1 MTHEI
6 ALTKV
11 KVPITE
17 GPWKKMLTDWAK
29 QYGYKKIGSGF
40 FGMVFIN
47 PKRPNEII
55 KVFSDKAYYR
65 WVQLCRKRLRG
76 NPYVPIFK
84 SLPVKIPDSN
94 LWFVRLEKLTQ
105 NTVYRT
111 TVLLSKYIYTVLSDN
126 YGVESVYTKSW
137 LFGKR
142 DITKKRAPF
151 DKDEALQEVTQELG
165 MYLTL
170 YSNQLHFTPDLHMNN
185 FMMRGNQLVIIDP
198 IGDVKS
204 LPRAKDILDKPMF
217 PDTEI
222 SSDYQSALTIKLNL
236 EKDVKDASEEL
247 QSFAKGKMGLTPDDV
262 KSSPK
267 YKKAHQKY
275 VQSMNLLRQYNSH
288 FLKKY
293 KSEYQRDSRKRK

>member
-1 MTHEI
+1 MTQEI

-17 GPWKKMLTDWAK
+17 GPWKKTIADWAK
-29 QYGYKKIGSGF
+29 QYGYKRLGSGY
-40 FGMVFIN
+40 FGMVFAN
-47 PKRPNEII
+47 SKRPNEII

-65 WVQLCRKRLRG
+65 WVQLCRKRLQG
-76 NPYVPIFK
+76 NPYVPKFK
-84 SLPVKIPDSN
+84 SLPTRITGTQ
-94 LWFVRLEKLTQ
+94 LWFVRMEKLSPNVQ
-105 NTVYRT
+105 Y
-111 TVLLSKYIYTVLSDN
+111 SKTSQISEFISMILEEN
-126 YGVESVYTKSW
+126 YGVEIITTTYKLTHREK
-137 LFGKR
+137 LR
-142 DITKKRAPF
+142 IHDIF
-151 DKDEALQEVTQELG
+151 VGDSDLVDVVNELG

-170 YSNQLHFTPDLHMNN
+170 YSNQLHFTLDLHMKN
-185 FMMRGNQLVIIDP
+185 FMQRGDQLVIIDP
-198 IGDVKS
+198 IGDVRS
-204 LPRAKDILDKPMF
+204 LPRVRKLLDKPMF

-222 SSDYQSALTIKLNL
+222 SSDYQNALTIKLSL

-262 KSSPK
+262 KSTPK